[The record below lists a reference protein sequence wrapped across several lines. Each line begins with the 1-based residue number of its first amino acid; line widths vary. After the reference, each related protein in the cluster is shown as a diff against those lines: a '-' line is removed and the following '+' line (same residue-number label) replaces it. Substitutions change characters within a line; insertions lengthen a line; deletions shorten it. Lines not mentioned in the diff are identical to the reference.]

1 MAGSIYNDKLIE
13 PTEKMLSVDLEAS
26 YMFLTEIKEFIE
38 SEYGHLKPEWKFYNK
53 KTGWLLKLFHKKR
66 NVLFV
71 VPYYKYFRVA
81 FTFGDKATNKI
92 LESELPETIKTKL
105 SEAKKYMEGRIIEID
120 VKNEEE
126 IKYILK
132 LIQIKLEK

>member
-26 YMFLTEIKEFIE
+26 FVFLTEIKEFIE
-38 SEYGHLKPEWKFYNK
+38 REYGHLKPEWKFYNK

-71 VPYYKYFRVA
+71 VPYYKYIRIV
-81 FTFGDKATNKI
+81 FTFGDKATQLV
-92 LESELPETIKTKL
+92 LESELPETMKTKL
-105 SEAKKYMEGRIIEID
+105 SEAKKYMEGRIIELDIYTKDD
-120 VKNEEE
+120 VKN
-126 IKYILK
+126 ILK
-132 LIQIKLEK
+132 LIQIKLTK